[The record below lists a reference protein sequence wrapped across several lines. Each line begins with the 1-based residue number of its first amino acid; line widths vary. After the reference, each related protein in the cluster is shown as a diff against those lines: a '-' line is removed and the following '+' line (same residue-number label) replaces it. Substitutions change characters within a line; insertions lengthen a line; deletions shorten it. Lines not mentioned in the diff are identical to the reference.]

1 MTDMNPVLTIF
12 TQDVALTGDIQT
24 DMVTLLT
31 HHGATQTI
39 GHSIRVAAEAKRL
52 ASHWGLNEGD
62 AEIGGWLHDISA
74 IVPPAQRIPLAEE
87 LGLEIL
93 SEEREVPMIIH
104 QKLSAAIAQDIFGIN
119 DPAILSAIGC
129 HTTLKQQATTL
140 DKVVFIA
147 DKLEWDQED
156 EPPYLTELLIA
167 MEQSL
172 DHAVFCYVDYQWQR
186 RGTLLVVHPWLA
198 DAHRELSEQ
207 LQ

>member
-1 MTDMNPVLTIF
+1 MYPALTVF
-12 TQDVALTGDIQT
+12 TQDVALTGDIQS

-31 HHGATQTI
+31 HHGATKTV
-39 GHSIRVAAEAKRL
+39 GHSMRVAAEARRL

-62 AEIGGWLHDISA
+62 AEVGGWLHDISA
-74 IVPPAQRIPLAEE
+74 IVPPPQFIPLAEK

-104 QKLSAAIAQDIFGIN
+104 QKLSAAIAQSIFGIN
-119 DPAILSAIGC
+119 HPAILSAIGC

-147 DKLEWDQED
+147 DKIKWDQEG
-156 EPPYLTELLIA
+156 EPPYLTELLTA

-172 DHAVFCYVDYQWQR
+172 DHAVFCYVDYLWQR
-186 RGTLLVVHPWLA
+186 RDTLLVVHPWLA

>member
-1 MTDMNPVLTIF
+1 MHSALTVF
-12 TQDVALTGDIQT
+12 TQDVTLTGAIQA
-24 DMVTLLT
+24 DMVALLT
-31 HHGATQTI
+31 HHGATKTV
-39 GHSIRVAAEAKRL
+39 GHSMRVAAEAKRL
-52 ASHWGLNEGD
+52 ASNYGIHEDD

-74 IVPPAQRIPLAEE
+74 IVPSTQFIPLAEE

-104 QKLSAAIAQDIFGIN
+104 QKLSAAIAQDIFDIN

-129 HTTLKQQATTL
+129 HTTLKQHATIL

-147 DKLEWDQED
+147 DKIKWDQEG
-156 EPPYLTELLIA
+156 EPPYLTDLFAAI
-167 MEQSL
+167 EQSL
-172 DHAVFCYVDYQWQR
+172 DQAVFCYIDYLWQR
-186 RGTLLVVHPWLA
+186 RDTLLVVHPWLA